1 MLISKTNAD
10 LKPEEFFIS
19 LMEMVEKSSKTSED
33 SVLLAGAM
41 MSMAKVLYFQ
51 ELGPREGQELL
62 DKGIFDFVEIFK
74 PTIH

>member
-10 LKPEEFFIS
+10 LKLEEFFIS
-19 LMEMVEKSSKTSED
+19 LMEMVEKSSKTPED
-33 SVLLAGAM
+33 SILLAGAM

-51 ELGPREGQELL
+51 ELGQREGQEIL

>member
-10 LKPEEFFIS
+10 LKLEEFFIS

-62 DKGIFDFVEIFK
+62 DKGIFDFVENIFFK
-74 PTIH
+74 LL

>member
-10 LKPEEFFIS
+10 LKLEEFFIS
-19 LMEMVEKSSKTSED
+19 LMEMVEKSSKTHED

-51 ELGPREGQELL
+51 ELGPQEGQKIL
-62 DKGIFDFVEIFK
+62 DKGVFDFVEIFK

>member
-1 MLISKTNAD
+1 MLTSKTNLD
-10 LKPEEFFIS
+10 LKLEEFFIS

-51 ELGPREGQELL
+51 ELGPKEGQEIL
-62 DKGIFDFVEIFK
+62 DKGIFDFVEVLK

>member
-1 MLISKTNAD
+1 
-10 LKPEEFFIS
+10 
-19 LMEMVEKSSKTSED
+19 MVEKSSKTSED